1 MTVKYRDM
9 TSEEYL
15 DDLIRRVSPSD
26 EILPGELVW
35 VDDYLCLKKVA
46 TELKELQTELRNKEG
61 VK

>member
-1 MTVKYRDM
+1 MTVNYRDM

-15 DDLIRRVSPSD
+15 DDLICRVSPSD
-26 EILPGELVW
+26 GINPGELVW

-46 TELKELQTELRNKEG
+46 TELKELRNKED